1 MSRSNR
7 QSGRRIRSLFDGADT
22 TRAAALVAVGATLG
36 TALQILYHFIDVVG
50 LPSRFLLLVALSM
63 IAATVLARVLRP
75 RIAVAIGTVL
85 LAAGLWWYLQQL
97 SGAAQFGA
105 LINDTLALLTGNSLL
120 RISNIRAWALGVTPG
135 PVFLTWYFAVRR
147 RYGIAIA
154 VAGGTLGFLV
164 LTGDAD
170 LMTTL
175 SGVIAGTAGLGFG
188 DFDRRREPI
197 VDAETILVIAA
208 LMIVVPSVVTVVPAT
223 AGASLEISGSSGADT
238 VEASLLQSG
247 DQLSVQGSISLS
259 PAVRFT
265 VTSTESRYWRIGSFD
280 RYTGD
285 GWIRTTDSRQY
296 DGGQLQRPRGPN
308 RIVDQTFRA
317 ETSAQVMPAAWKP
330 ISVSGNSGTL
340 VDGDGSLDTSA
351 TITNGTSYQVTS
363 AVPTVS
369 PAKLNE
375 TGQSYPRRIE
385 DRYTQL
391 PESTP
396 DRVTRRTDRLTRN
409 ARTPYETAA
418 TVEQWLES
426 NREYSLAVDRPAGSI
441 ADAFLFEMEA
451 GYCTYYATTMVTML
465 RTQDIPARLAVG
477 YTPGERVDEDR
488 WVVRGLDAHAW
499 VEVYFEKYG
508 WVTFDP
514 TPASDRGSVEQDR
527 IETARE
533 RNMTNV
539 DTGETGGEEW
549 TSTPTVTPEPLTNSS
564 GANGSTSSTS
574 TPPGGGQPTP
584 PPGAIR
590 GDGSNQTLIETN
602 TSDTATG
609 GSGTDPSR
617 SLPSRQETALGLL
630 ALVGTV
636 IGARRSHLGQRAYRA
651 VWLRYQPRDGPQTDV
666 ERAFQRLL
674 YALGERHERSRRP
687 DETVREYF
695 DAVDADERARE
706 VGAIRER
713 ARYSG
718 SVDEADADRAVR
730 LVNELVR

>member
-1 MSRSNR
+1 
-7 QSGRRIRSLFDGADT
+7 
-22 TRAAALVAVGATLG
+22 VAVGATLG
-36 TALQILYHFIDVVG
+36 TALQVLYHFIDVVG

-85 LAAGLWWYLQQL
+85 LATGLWWYLQQL

-170 LMTTL
+170 LLTTL

-188 DFDRRREPI
+188 DFDRRQEPI

-223 AGASLEISGSSGADT
+223 AGASLEISGSGGADT

-330 ISVSGNSGTL
+330 ISVSGNSATL

-385 DRYTQL
+385 DSYTQL

-418 TVEQWLES
+418 TIEQWLES

-465 RTQDIPARLAVG
+465 RTQGIPARFVTG
-477 YTPGERVDEDR
+477 YTPGERVDDGR
-488 WVVRGLDAHAW
+488 WVVRGLNSHAW
-499 VEVYFEKYG
+499 VEVYFPDVG
-508 WVTFDP
+508 WVSFDP
-514 TPASDRGSVEQDR
+514 TPSDPRLSAETGAISEARENDVEGVDTDETGSERDV
-527 IETARE
+527 ETA
-533 RNMTNV
+533 
-539 DTGETGGEEW
+539 
-549 TSTPTVTPEPLTNSS
+549 TPTDERETFPGVETSQPIEQERGGIATSNVSLDS
-564 GANGSTSSTS
+564 GGSTDDGLSL
-574 TPPGGGQPTP
+574 PDP
-584 PPGAIR
+584 PPR
-590 GDGSNQTLIETN
+590 EHV
-602 TSDTATG
+602 
-609 GSGTDPSR
+609 
-617 SLPSRQETALGLL
+617 ALAGVALFGLL
-630 ALVGTV
+630 AGVRQSRRADRLFARIRYRVR
-636 IGARRSHLGQRAYRA
+636 RRSE
-651 VWLRYQPRDGPQTDV
+651 PRVDV
-666 ERAFQRLL
+666 ERAHEQLL
-674 YALGERHERSRRP
+674 LVLEKRHRPRRP
-687 DETVREYF
+687 GEPMREYL
-695 DAVDADERARE
+695 DAVDAGPQVRRLATL
-706 VGAIRER
+706 RER
-713 ARYSG
+713 ARYG
-718 SVDEADADRAVR
+718 DGVTREEADEARR
-730 LVNELVR
+730 LVQSVRTAGGRSVPGPL